1 MLFPSHILWI
11 EQTNWPT
18 HIEQPIQK
26 CFWDTIFKTEFEVA
40 SPQKLNR
47 ILYDFQGIIS
57 VLNTYECH
65 G

>member
-1 MLFPSHILWI
+1 MLFPSHILWT

-26 CFWDTIFKTEFEVA
+26 CFWDTILKMGFEVA

-47 ILYDFQGIIS
+47 I
-57 VLNTYECH
+57 
-65 G
+65 